1 MKWVRP
7 GLRKYSAFLIS
18 LLAYCAIFSV
28 TVFAKYIDSAN
39 IPAFAFQLGVGIASV
54 TGVFYAGN
62 VLSKKVGGY
71 EGFRYMG
78 DSGNYPASS
87 DWGGIGVEGTQQAHS
102 PRNTGI

>member
-1 MKWVRP
+1 MKWIKP

-28 TVFAKYIDSAN
+28 TVFGGFIESAN

-62 VLSKKVGGY
+62 VLSKRIGGY
-71 EGFRYMG
+71 EGNRYMG
-78 DSGNYPASS
+78 DGGNYPASG
-87 DWGGIGVEGTQQAHS
+87 WGVSVDHNQPTGPQGNPGI
-102 PRNTGI
+102 